1 MAASEHKPASGI
13 VILEA
18 IVTTCDASGRTN
30 IAPLG
35 PEVNEDLSSILLKP
49 FRSSQTF
56 SNLRSTSCAVV
67 HVTDDVELMAA
78 AAIQKVDPTGIVESI
93 AGRWVKLVDCC
104 RWFAVEVIAWSDDPV
119 TGELPR
125 PIAMCRI
132 VHRGEQRPM
141 FGLCR
146 AKHAVVEAA
155 ILASRI
161 DLLGRDEVQRQ
172 MKALGV
178 LVQKTGGVAEQRA
191 WQRLEAFVNE

>member
-1 MAASEHKPASGI
+1 VAASEREPACGI

-18 IVTTCDASGRTN
+18 IVTTSDGDGRVN

-35 PEVNEDLSSILLKP
+35 PEVSEDFSSILLKP

-78 AAIQKVDPTGIVESI
+78 AAIHKVDPTGIVESI
-93 AGRWVKLVDCC
+93 AGRWFKLVDCC
-104 RWFAVEVIAWSDDPV
+104 RWFAVEVVAWSDDPV
-119 TGELPR
+119 TGEQPR
-125 PIAMCRI
+125 PIATCKI

-155 ILASRI
+155 IVATRI
-161 DLLGRDEVQRQ
+161 DLLGRDEVKRQ
-172 MKALGV
+172 MSTLGV
-178 LVQKTGGVAEQRA
+178 LVQKTGGLAEKRA
-191 WQRLEAFVNE
+191 WQKLEAFVNE